1 MLTIFN
7 RKELITTMDMQ
18 RQANIRSVLSANGI
32 AYTVRTE
39 NLQGSSALGGRSR
52 GSSGS
57 FGIDPNYSYEYHIY
71 VHKNDYE
78 NALRLIRVTLIDRTK
93 EAFRANA
100 ECLSFFF
107 TVRSPFSARKRTSYP
122 PFQARAA

>member
-7 RKELITTMDMQ
+7 RKELITTMD
-18 RQANIRSVLSANGI
+18 LSANGI

-57 FGIDPNYSYEYHIY
+57 FGVDPNYSYEYHIY

-78 NALRLIRVTLIDRTK
+78 NALRLIR
-93 EAFRANA
+93 
-100 ECLSFFF
+100 
-107 TVRSPFSARKRTSYP
+107 
-122 PFQARAA
+122 

>member
-39 NLQGSSALGGRSR
+39 NLQGSSAFGGRSR
-52 GSSGS
+52 GHSGS
-57 FGIDPNYSYEYHIY
+57 FGVDPTYSYEYHIY

-78 NALRLIRVTLIDRTK
+78 NALRLIG
-93 EAFRANA
+93 
-100 ECLSFFF
+100 
-107 TVRSPFSARKRTSYP
+107 
-122 PFQARAA
+122 

>member
-39 NLQGSSALGGRSR
+39 NLQGSSAFGGRSR
-52 GSSGS
+52 GRSGS
-57 FGIDPNYSYEYHIY
+57 FGVDPNYWSRQDLCA
-71 VHKNDYE
+71 KLF
-78 NALRLIRVTLIDRTK
+78 AGS
-93 EAFRANA
+93 A
-100 ECLSFFF
+100 E
-107 TVRSPFSARKRTSYP
+107 
-122 PFQARAA
+122 

>member
-57 FGIDPNYSYEYHIY
+57 FGIDPNYSDEYHIY
-71 VHKNDYE
+71 VHKHDYE
-78 NALRLIRVTLIDRTK
+78 NALRLIR
-93 EAFRANA
+93 
-100 ECLSFFF
+100 
-107 TVRSPFSARKRTSYP
+107 
-122 PFQARAA
+122 

>member
-18 RQANIRSVLSANGI
+18 RQANIRSILSANGI

-39 NLQGSSALGGRSR
+39 NLQGSSSFGGRR
-52 GSSGS
+52 GRSGS
-57 FGIDPNYSYEYHIY
+57 FGVDPNYSYEYHIY

-78 NALRLIRVTLIDRTK
+78 NALRLIR
-93 EAFRANA
+93 
-100 ECLSFFF
+100 
-107 TVRSPFSARKRTSYP
+107 
-122 PFQARAA
+122 

>member
-18 RQANIRSVLSANGI
+18 RQSNIRSVLSANGI

-57 FGIDPNYSYEYHIY
+57 FGIVQNYSYEYHIY

-78 NALRLIRVTLIDRTK
+78 NALRLIR
-93 EAFRANA
+93 
-100 ECLSFFF
+100 
-107 TVRSPFSARKRTSYP
+107 
-122 PFQARAA
+122 

>member
-18 RQANIRSVLSANGI
+18 RQSNIRSVLSANGI

-39 NLQGSSALGGRSR
+39 NLQGSSAFGGRSR
-52 GSSGS
+52 GSSGV
-57 FGIDPNYSYEYHIY
+57 DPNYSYEYHIY

-78 NALRLIRVTLIDRTK
+78 NALRLIR
-93 EAFRANA
+93 
-100 ECLSFFF
+100 
-107 TVRSPFSARKRTSYP
+107 
-122 PFQARAA
+122 

>member
-39 NLQGSSALGGRSR
+39 NLQGSSALSSRSR
-52 GSSGS
+52 GRNGS

-71 VHKNDYE
+71 VHENDYE
-78 NALRLIRVTLIDRTK
+78 NALRLIR
-93 EAFRANA
+93 
-100 ECLSFFF
+100 
-107 TVRSPFSARKRTSYP
+107 
-122 PFQARAA
+122 

>member
-39 NLQGSSALGGRSR
+39 NLQGSSA
-52 GSSGS
+52 
-57 FGIDPNYSYEYHIY
+57 FGAAAAS
-71 VHKNDYE
+71 
-78 NALRLIRVTLIDRTK
+78 ALTRTIRMNIISTFTK
-93 EAFRANA
+93 TTMKM
-100 ECLSFFF
+100 L
-107 TVRSPFSARKRTSYP
+107 
-122 PFQARAA
+122 

>member
-18 RQANIRSVLSANGI
+18 RQSNIRSVLSANGI

-57 FGIDPNYSYEYHIY
+57 FGI
-71 VHKNDYE
+71 
-78 NALRLIRVTLIDRTK
+78 ALTRTIRMNIISTFTK
-93 EAFRANA
+93 TTMKM
-100 ECLSFFF
+100 L
-107 TVRSPFSARKRTSYP
+107 
-122 PFQARAA
+122 

>member
-18 RQANIRSVLSANGI
+18 RQANIRSILSANGI

-39 NLQGSSALGGRSR
+39 NLQGSSVFGGRSR
-52 GSSGS
+52 GRSGS

-78 NALRLIRVTLIDRTK
+78 NALRLIR
-93 EAFRANA
+93 
-100 ECLSFFF
+100 
-107 TVRSPFSARKRTSYP
+107 
-122 PFQARAA
+122 

>member
-39 NLQGSSALGGRSR
+39 NLQGSSAFGGRGR
-52 GSSGS
+52 SGS
-57 FGIDPNYSYEYHIY
+57 FGVDPNYSYEYHIY

-78 NALRLIRVTLIDRTK
+78 NALRLIR
-93 EAFRANA
+93 
-100 ECLSFFF
+100 
-107 TVRSPFSARKRTSYP
+107 
-122 PFQARAA
+122 

>member
-18 RQANIRSVLSANGI
+18 RQSNIRSVLSANGI

-57 FGIDPNYSYEYHIY
+57 FGVDPNYSYECFLLGKHT
-71 VHKNDYE
+71 VE
-78 NALRLIRVTLIDRTK
+78 RVCSGLSPLRRDRLW
-93 EAFRANA
+93 
-100 ECLSFFF
+100 C
-107 TVRSPFSARKRTSYP
+107 
-122 PFQARAA
+122 

>member
-39 NLQGSSALGGRSR
+39 NLQGAAAASALTRT
-52 GSSGS
+52 
-57 FGIDPNYSYEYHIY
+57 
-71 VHKNDYE
+71 
-78 NALRLIRVTLIDRTK
+78 IRMNIISTFTK
-93 EAFRANA
+93 TTMKM
-100 ECLSFFF
+100 L
-107 TVRSPFSARKRTSYP
+107 
-122 PFQARAA
+122 

>member
-39 NLQGSSALGGRSR
+39 NLQGSSAFGGR
-52 GSSGS
+52 SGS
-57 FGIDPNYSYEYHIY
+57 FGVDPNYSYEYHIY

-78 NALRLIRVTLIDRTK
+78 NALRLIR
-93 EAFRANA
+93 
-100 ECLSFFF
+100 
-107 TVRSPFSARKRTSYP
+107 
-122 PFQARAA
+122 

>member
-18 RQANIRSVLSANGI
+18 RQANIRSILSANGI

-39 NLQGSSALGGRSR
+39 NLQGSSAFGGRS
-52 GSSGS
+52 
-57 FGIDPNYSYEYHIY
+57 FGVDPNYSYEYHIY

-78 NALRLIRVTLIDRTK
+78 NALRLIG
-93 EAFRANA
+93 
-100 ECLSFFF
+100 
-107 TVRSPFSARKRTSYP
+107 
-122 PFQARAA
+122 

>member
-18 RQANIRSVLSANGI
+18 RQANIRSILSANGI

-52 GSSGS
+52 GSTGS
-57 FGIDPNYSYEYHIY
+57 FGIDPIYSYEYHIY

-78 NALRLIRVTLIDRTK
+78 NALRLIR
-93 EAFRANA
+93 
-100 ECLSFFF
+100 
-107 TVRSPFSARKRTSYP
+107 
-122 PFQARAA
+122 

>member
-39 NLQGSSALGGRSR
+39 NLQGSSAFGG
-52 GSSGS
+52 
-57 FGIDPNYSYEYHIY
+57 DPNYSYEYHIY

-78 NALRLIRVTLIDRTK
+78 NALRLIR
-93 EAFRANA
+93 
-100 ECLSFFF
+100 
-107 TVRSPFSARKRTSYP
+107 
-122 PFQARAA
+122 

>member
-18 RQANIRSVLSANGI
+18 RQSNIRSILSANGI

-39 NLQGSSALGGRSR
+39 KLQGSSALGGRSR
-52 GSSGS
+52 GSNGS

-78 NALRLIRVTLIDRTK
+78 NALRLIR
-93 EAFRANA
+93 
-100 ECLSFFF
+100 
-107 TVRSPFSARKRTSYP
+107 
-122 PFQARAA
+122 

>member
-1 MLTIFN
+1 MPTIFN

-18 RQANIRSVLSANGI
+18 RQANIRSILSANGI

-78 NALRLIRVTLIDRTK
+78 KVPSRFMRKIVCRLRLNEVSR
-93 EAFRANA
+93 
-100 ECLSFFF
+100 
-107 TVRSPFSARKRTSYP
+107 
-122 PFQARAA
+122 Q

>member
-18 RQANIRSVLSANGI
+18 RQANIRSILSANGI

-39 NLQGSSALGGRSR
+39 NLQGSSALGG
-52 GSSGS
+52 

-78 NALRLIRVTLIDRTK
+78 NALRLIR
-93 EAFRANA
+93 
-100 ECLSFFF
+100 
-107 TVRSPFSARKRTSYP
+107 
-122 PFQARAA
+122 

>member
-18 RQANIRSVLSANGI
+18 RQANIRSILSANGI

-52 GSSGS
+52 GSRC
-57 FGIDPNYSYEYHIY
+57 
-71 VHKNDYE
+71 V
-78 NALRLIRVTLIDRTK
+78 
-93 EAFRANA
+93 
-100 ECLSFFF
+100 
-107 TVRSPFSARKRTSYP
+107 
-122 PFQARAA
+122 

>member
-39 NLQGSSALGGRSR
+39 NLQGSSAFGGRSR
-52 GSSGS
+52 RERRGS
-57 FGIDPNYSYEYHIY
+57 FGVDPNYSYEYHIY

-78 NALRLIRVTLIDRTK
+78 NALRLIR
-93 EAFRANA
+93 
-100 ECLSFFF
+100 
-107 TVRSPFSARKRTSYP
+107 
-122 PFQARAA
+122 

>member
-39 NLQGSSALGGRSR
+39 NLQGSSAFAAGAAAASASTRT
-52 GSSGS
+52 
-57 FGIDPNYSYEYHIY
+57 
-71 VHKNDYE
+71 
-78 NALRLIRVTLIDRTK
+78 IRMNIISTFTK
-93 EAFRANA
+93 TTMKM
-100 ECLSFFF
+100 L
-107 TVRSPFSARKRTSYP
+107 
-122 PFQARAA
+122 

>member
-39 NLQGSSALGGRSR
+39 NLQGSSAFDGRSRGRSGGRSR
-52 GSSGS
+52 GRSGGRSGS
-57 FGIDPNYSYEYHIY
+57 FGVDPNYSYEYHIY
-71 VHKNDYE
+71 VHKNDHE
-78 NALRLIRVTLIDRTK
+78 NALRLIR
-93 EAFRANA
+93 
-100 ECLSFFF
+100 
-107 TVRSPFSARKRTSYP
+107 
-122 PFQARAA
+122 

>member
-39 NLQGSSALGGRSR
+39 NLQGSSAFGGRSR
-52 GSSGS
+52 GRSGGRSGS
-57 FGIDPNYSYEYHIY
+57 FGVDPNYSYEYHIY

-78 NALRLIRVTLIDRTK
+78 NALRLIR
-93 EAFRANA
+93 
-100 ECLSFFF
+100 
-107 TVRSPFSARKRTSYP
+107 
-122 PFQARAA
+122 

>member
-39 NLQGSSALGGRSR
+39 NLQGSSAFGGRSR
-52 GSSGS
+52 GRSGGRSGS
-57 FGIDPNYSYEYHIY
+57 FGVDPNYSYEYHIY
-71 VHKNDYE
+71 VHKNDHE
-78 NALRLIRVTLIDRTK
+78 NALRLIR
-93 EAFRANA
+93 
-100 ECLSFFF
+100 
-107 TVRSPFSARKRTSYP
+107 
-122 PFQARAA
+122 